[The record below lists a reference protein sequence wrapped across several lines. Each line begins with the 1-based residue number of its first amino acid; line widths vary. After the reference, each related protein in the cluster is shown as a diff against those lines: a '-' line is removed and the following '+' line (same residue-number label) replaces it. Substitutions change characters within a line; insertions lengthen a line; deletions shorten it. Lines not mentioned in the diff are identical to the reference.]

1 MTEIKLSFSSIAE
14 AVAFLTAGMAATG
27 ATGIVVEESTQIK
40 PDTQQA
46 VKAAVDMQQ
55 AITKAA
61 AEGQTKP
68 AKVKADPTPA
78 ATEVAKPAATSPTA
92 AAVAVD
98 VPATK
103 ALDYATDVS
112 PKIATA
118 AKHNR
123 AAVVAAL
130 SKFGVAKG
138 TELTP
143 DQWPEFIAAMD
154 AILAV

>member
-1 MTEIKLSFSSIAE
+1 MIKIELQFTTIAE
-14 AVAFLTAGMAATG
+14 AVAFLSAGHAATG
-27 ATGIVVEESTQIK
+27 SALPSGE
-40 PDTQQA
+40 QA
-46 VKAAVDMQQ
+46 NKQTTTAVTE
-55 AITKAA
+55 ALTKAA

-68 AKVKADPTPA
+68 AKVKTDPTPA
-78 ATEVAKPAATSPTA
+78 TTAEKPAATQPTA
-92 AAVAVD
+92 AAVVAD
-98 VPATK
+98 APEKK

-112 PKIATA
+112 PKIALA

-138 TELTP
+138 TELAA
-143 DQWPEFIAAMD
+143 DKWPAFVEAMD

>member
-1 MTEIKLSFSSIAE
+1 MTEIKLSFFTIAE
-14 AVAFLTAGMAATG
+14 AVAFLTAGMAAVG
-27 ATGIVVEESTQIK
+27 ASGVVVEESTKIK
-40 PDTQQA
+40 PA
-46 VKAAVDMQQ
+46 VLDAQIA
-55 AITKAA
+55 KAA

-68 AKVKADPTPA
+68 TKVKTDPTPA
-78 ATEVAKPAATSPTA
+78 TTPEKPAATQPTA
-92 AAVAVD
+92 AAVVAD
-98 VPATK
+98 VPEKK

-112 PKIATA
+112 PKIALA

-138 TELTP
+138 TELAA
-143 DQWPEFIAAMD
+143 DKWPAFVEAMD

>member
-1 MTEIKLSFSSIAE
+1 MIKIELQFTTIAE
-14 AVAFLTAGMAATG
+14 AVAFLSAGHAATG
-27 ATGIVVEESTQIK
+27 PALPSGE
-40 PDTQQA
+40 QA
-46 VKAAVDMQQ
+46 NKQTTTAVTE
-55 AITKAA
+55 ALTKAA

-68 AKVKADPTPA
+68 ARVKADPTPA
-78 ATEVAKPAATSPTA
+78 TTAEKPAATQPTA
-92 AAVAVD
+92 AAVVAAA
-98 VPATK
+98 PATK

-112 PKIATA
+112 PKIALA

-138 TELTP
+138 TELAA
-143 DQWPEFIAAMD
+143 DKWPAFVEAMD

>member
-1 MTEIKLSFSSIAE
+1 MIKIELQFTTIAE
-14 AVAFLTAGMAATG
+14 AVAFLSAGHAATG
-27 ATGIVVEESTQIK
+27 TAPPSGE
-40 PDTQQA
+40 QA
-46 VKAAVDMQQ
+46 NKQTAAAVTE
-55 AITKAA
+55 ALTKAA

-78 ATEVAKPAATSPTA
+78 TTPEKPAATQPTA
-92 AAVAVD
+92 AAVVAD
-98 VPATK
+98 APATK

-112 PKIATA
+112 PKIALA

-138 TELTP
+138 TELTA
-143 DQWPEFIAAMD
+143 DKWPAFVEAMD

>member
-1 MTEIKLSFSSIAE
+1 MIKIELQFTTIAE
-14 AVAFLTAGMAATG
+14 AVAFLTAGHAATG
-27 ATGIVVEESTQIK
+27 LAPKTEPVIRGIDALPIKAEPSVE
-40 PDTQQA
+40 
-46 VKAAVDMQQ
+46 

-78 ATEVAKPAATSPTA
+78 TTAEKPAATPPTA
-92 AAVAVD
+92 AAVVAD
-98 VPATK
+98 VPVTK

-112 PKIATA
+112 PKIALA

-138 TELTP
+138 TELAA
-143 DQWPEFIAAMD
+143 DKWPAFVEAMD

>member
-1 MTEIKLSFSSIAE
+1 MIKIELQFTTVAE
-14 AVAFLTAGMAATG
+14 AVAFLSAGHAATG
-27 ATGIVVEESTQIK
+27 STPVVTEK

-46 VKAAVDMQQ
+46 AKVVKAEKPKAV
-55 AITKAA
+55 
-61 AEGQTKP
+61 
-68 AKVKADPTPA
+68 VADPTPA
-78 ATEVAKPAATSPTA
+78 TTAEKPAATQPTA
-92 AAVAVD
+92 AAVAAD
-98 VPATK
+98 APATK

-112 PKIATA
+112 PKIALA

-138 TELTP
+138 TELAA
-143 DQWPEFIAAMD
+143 DKWAAFVEAMD

>member
-1 MTEIKLSFSSIAE
+1 MTEIKLSFSTIAE
-14 AVAFLTAGMAATG
+14 AVAFLTAGMAAVG
-27 ATGIVVEESTQIK
+27 ASGVVVEESTKIK
-40 PDTQQA
+40 PA
-46 VKAAVDMQQ
+46 VLDAQIA
-55 AITKAA
+55 KAA

-68 AKVKADPTPA
+68 AKVKTDPTPA
-78 ATEVAKPAATSPTA
+78 TTPEKPAATQPTA
-92 AAVAVD
+92 AAVVAD
-98 VPATK
+98 APATK

-112 PKIATA
+112 PKIALA

-138 TELTP
+138 TELAA
-143 DQWPEFIAAMD
+143 DKWPAFVEAMD

>member
-1 MTEIKLSFSSIAE
+1 MIKIELQFTTIAE
-14 AVAFLTAGMAATG
+14 AVAFLSAGHAATG
-27 ATGIVVEESTQIK
+27 SALPSGE
-40 PDTQQA
+40 QA
-46 VKAAVDMQQ
+46 NKQTTTAVTE
-55 AITKAA
+55 ALTKAA

-68 AKVKADPTPA
+68 ARVKADPTPA
-78 ATEVAKPAATSPTA
+78 TTAEKPAATQPTA
-92 AAVAVD
+92 AAVVAD
-98 VPATK
+98 APATK

-112 PKIATA
+112 PKIALA

-138 TELTP
+138 TELAA
-143 DQWPEFIAAMD
+143 DKWPAFVEAMD

>member
-1 MTEIKLSFSSIAE
+1 MIKIELQFTTIAE
-14 AVAFLTAGMAATG
+14 AAAFLTAGMASVG
-27 ATGIVVEESTQIK
+27 ASGVVVEESTKIK
-40 PDTQQA
+40 P
-46 VKAAVDMQQ
+46 AALDAQ
-55 AITKAA
+55 ITKAA

-78 ATEVAKPAATSPTA
+78 TTPVATPAASSPTA
-92 AAVAVD
+92 AAVVAD

-103 ALDYATDVS
+103 ALDYAVDVS
-112 PKIATA
+112 PKIALA

-138 TELTP
+138 TELTA
-143 DQWPEFIAAMD
+143 DKWPEFVEAMD

>member
-1 MTEIKLSFSSIAE
+1 MTEIKLSFSTIAE
-14 AVAFLTAGMAATG
+14 AVAFLTAGMAAVG
-27 ATGIVVEESTQIK
+27 ASGVVVEESTKIK
-40 PDTQQA
+40 PA
-46 VKAAVDMQQ
+46 VLDAQIV
-55 AITKAA
+55 KAA

-78 ATEVAKPAATSPTA
+78 TTAEKPAATQPTA
-92 AAVAVD
+92 AAVVADAPEKKETVSQ
-98 VPATK
+98 K
-103 ALDYATDVS
+103 QLDYATDVS
-112 PKIATA
+112 PKIALA

-138 TELTP
+138 TELTA
-143 DQWPEFIAAMD
+143 DKWPAFVEAMD

>member
-1 MTEIKLSFSSIAE
+1 MTEIKLSFSTIAE
-14 AVAFLTAGMAATG
+14 AVAFLTAGMAAVG
-27 ATGIVVEESTQIK
+27 ASGVVVEESTKIK
-40 PDTQQA
+40 PA
-46 VKAAVDMQQ
+46 VLDAQIA
-55 AITKAA
+55 KAA

-68 AKVKADPTPA
+68 AKVKTDPTPA
-78 ATEVAKPAATSPTA
+78 TTPEKPAATQPTA
-92 AAVAVD
+92 AAVVAD
-98 VPATK
+98 VPEKK

-112 PKIATA
+112 PKIALA

-138 TELTP
+138 TELAA
-143 DQWPEFIAAMD
+143 DKWPAFVEAMD